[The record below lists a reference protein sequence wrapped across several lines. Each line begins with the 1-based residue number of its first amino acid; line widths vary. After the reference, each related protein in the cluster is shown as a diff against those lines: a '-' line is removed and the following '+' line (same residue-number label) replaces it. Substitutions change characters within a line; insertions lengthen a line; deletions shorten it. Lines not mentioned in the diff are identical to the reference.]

1 MVSLTTTAGFRY
13 GSGGHRAFLFILLI
27 FNILPHFTETKFVDE
42 SRKKTAVIHR
52 RILINVMIF
61 NNLRKKIPHF
71 VCSLLQ
77 EQEVSGTGH
86 VQMPDVVGAH
96 RYKNRNFRAQG
107 IFIYFIDIQHIIL
120 LYGIKICGREQEKSC
135 CNPQVH
141 FY

>member
-1 MVSLTTTAGFRY
+1 MLGLSKAAGFRY

-27 FNILPHFTETKFVDE
+27 FNILPRFTETKFVDE

-96 RYKNRNFRAQG
+96 RYKNRKRRRARG
-107 IFIYFIDIQHIIL
+107 RPYLREIL
-120 LYGIKICGREQEKSC
+120 RLLTDQPKKPRTFPNEKYS
-135 CNPQVH
+135 PWQ
-141 FY
+141 

>member
-1 MVSLTTTAGFRY
+1 M
-13 GSGGHRAFLFILLI
+13 
-27 FNILPHFTETKFVDE
+27 DE

-96 RYKNRNFRAQG
+96 RYKNRKRMPQAMSRCQMSYVPAVTKTG
-107 IFIYFIDIQHIIL
+107 SAGGHEAGL
-120 LYGIKICGREQEKSC
+120 TCGRFC
-135 CNPQVH
+135 VC
-141 FY
+141 